1 MKAKSIRTD
10 KVFKGKLATLMVK
23 VGVAMPLDENQNK
36 LSGAETI
43 ALINECETVEQLKV
57 YEGDSRK
64 TVLKAYNKKLNEL
77 N

>member
-36 LSGAETI
+36 LSGTETI
-43 ALINECETVEQLKV
+43 ALINECDTVDQLKV
-57 YEGDSRK
+57 YEGDNRK